1 MACVGLV
8 DPILPAI
15 SHELNASPSEVTLLF
30 TSYLVV
36 TAVAM
41 LITNWVMLGTQRVA
55 RTRLTLALSIAAVRV
70 RRPRERKETA
80 MRYLM
85 LVCRDPA
92 IELTPEDR
100 AAMRDSVVAWV
111 DEMESRGILLPGG
124 HELRPASYG
133 RTVRVRDGEAL
144 ISDGPFAETKE
155 QIGGFD
161 VLECA
166 SLDEAIEVAGKHPV
180 ARFGAIDVRPFWPE

>member
-1 MACVGLV
+1 
-8 DPILPAI
+8 
-15 SHELNASPSEVTLLF
+15 
-30 TSYLVV
+30 
-36 TAVAM
+36 
-41 LITNWVMLGTQRVA
+41 
-55 RTRLTLALSIAAVRV
+55 
-70 RRPRERKETA
+70 

-100 AAMRDSVVAWV
+100 AAMREGVVAWV
-111 DEMESRGILLPGG
+111 DEMEGRGILQPGG

-166 SLDEAIEVAGKHPV
+166 TLDEATEVAGKHPV
-180 ARFGAIDVRPFWPE
+180 ARFGAIDVRPFWQE